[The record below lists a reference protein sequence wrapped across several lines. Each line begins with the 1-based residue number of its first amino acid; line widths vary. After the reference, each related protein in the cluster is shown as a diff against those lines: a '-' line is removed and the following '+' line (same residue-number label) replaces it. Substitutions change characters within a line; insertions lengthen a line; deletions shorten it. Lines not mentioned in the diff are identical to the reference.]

1 MTVYTRPDEV
11 IFASG
16 AKQGEI
22 VTFPDLIR
30 GWGVTI
36 DTTNGIPPMEFFNF
50 TGNRL
55 DKAINYLLQTGVPE
69 HSATTEYPKG
79 AIVQSAGQLY
89 IALQQ
94 NTAKEPQWDTTS
106 WENLT
111 PPATTSK
118 AGIVALSN
126 DTAST
131 HEDIAAT
138 SLAVKTVFD
147 LAQKAI
153 TLVNTKTSQED
164 FDKLLDSFVGV
175 PLPWHSMTVPDGFI
189 AMNGDR
195 FNTVAYPRLARIYP
209 SGRTPDARGRVIRGV
224 GGLAAPILEMQD
236 DCIEDHFHLLYTEGS
251 NLFHNGETFAVLADN
266 SSNLNTAGCFYS
278 KDRFNFAFTSDG
290 VKAKTALVSESE
302 NAKTNMETRVKSV
315 SYNFICLAR

>member
-1 MTVYTRPDEV
+1 MTIYSRPDGV

-22 VTFPDLIR
+22 ITFPDLVR
-30 GWGVTI
+30 GWGVTL

-69 HSATTEYPKG
+69 HSGTTEYPQG

-94 NTAKEPQWDTTS
+94 NTAKEPQWDTAS
-106 WENLT
+106 WANLT
-111 PPATTSK
+111 PPASTSK

-153 TLVNTKTSQED
+153 ALANTKTDQSE
-164 FDKLLDSFVGV
+164 FDKFLDHFVGV
-175 PLPWHSMTVPDGFI
+175 PLPWHSMSVPDGFI

-195 FNTVAYPRLARIYP
+195 FNTVAYPKLAKIYP
-209 SGRTPDARGRVIRGV
+209 SGRTPAWNKGYFMRGI
-224 GGLAAPILEMQD
+224 GGNAGPILEPQGDAIRNIVGFFRNMAAFSID
-236 DCIEDHFHLLYTEGS
+236 TGGVFAYSRATTGS
-251 NLFHNGETFAVLADN
+251 PDEPGTKGWTVDFNASRVVPTAPENRPISMAV
-266 SSNLNTAGCFYS
+266 
-278 KDRFNFAFTSDG
+278 
-290 VKAKTALVSESE
+290 
-302 NAKTNMETRVKSV
+302 
-315 SYNFICLAR
+315 NFICLAR

>member
-1 MTVYTRPDEV
+1 MTIYARPDEV
-11 IFASG
+11 VFASG

-22 VTFPDLIR
+22 ITFPDLVR
-30 GWGVTI
+30 GWGVTL

-69 HSATTEYPKG
+69 HSGTTEYPQG

-94 NTAKEPQWDTTS
+94 NTAKEPQWDTAS
-106 WENLT
+106 WANLT
-111 PPATTSK
+111 PPASTAK

-153 TLVNTKTSQED
+153 ALVNTKTDQSE
-164 FDKLLDSFVGV
+164 FDKFLDFFVGI

-195 FNTVAYPRLARIYP
+195 FNTVAYPKLARIYP
-209 SGRTPDARGRVIRGV
+209 SGRTPAWNRGYFMRGI
-224 GGLAAPILEMQD
+224 GGNAGPILEPQGD
-236 DCIEDHFHLLYTEGS
+236 TIGS
-251 NLFHNGETFAVLADN
+251 HVHKTPTSNGVPSTTKPPKQYEVPTDGYYFNGTYYYFTGFDYASDYISMVTDIN
-266 SSNLNTAGCFYS
+266 NGAG
-278 KDRFNFAFTSDG
+278 
-290 VKAKTALVSESE
+290 V
-302 NAKTNMETRVKSV
+302 ETRPISMSV
-315 SYNFICLAR
+315 NFICLAR